1 MTTRFWSILSAAAFV
16 VAMLLWL
23 EGNRRRDQAV
33 PPPPPA
39 APAATQTVSQATFAG
54 RGVQLLTR
62 VEDLRRQAAR
72 AVAAGAAPR
81 FVDADVPHRLRN
93 TDQPLA
99 VLSRSDHAI
108 LLANALVDTAGA
120 EPLTVPVEWRAGE
133 EPGAYLAQ
141 MRTPDPA
148 GFRQAVAAAGGR
160 LVSYIPNN
168 AFLVRIS
175 AAGASRL
182 AASAQ
187 AVLPFEP
194 YYKVQPDL
202 LARELAGEPGPPG
215 EVVTVTAFAEDREAV
230 LAALNRLGAAVVAEG
245 RAAFGSQREPQFVVA
260 RGPVSLAAL
269 AALPGVQWV
278 EPSAR
283 RVLANDLTRERLAVA
298 VDTADTNNYLGLTGT
313 NVWVNINDSGV
324 DSGHPDLQGRVFGS
338 DTNAL
343 SDPAGHGTH
352 VAGIIAGS
360 GANGPTG
367 TNVPPGSLTNASFR
381 GLAPAARLLV
391 TPLDRATGPVS
402 DTAVQE
408 LVARTNYLTL
418 GRTNAL
424 ISNNSWGYE
433 QVFDYNTAAASYDA
447 ATRDALPDEPGLQPI
462 LFVFSAGNNGFGNDF
477 GSGGIPGRIHAP
489 ATAKNVITVGAVEQI
504 RPVTVTVVQTN
515 QVTNIVDGEFVVT
528 NVVQTN
534 EVAVEFADSNDEVAP
549 FSSRG
554 NVGIGAEG
562 ERGRFKP
569 DVVAPGVFVVSTRAK
584 DWTVDLERTNVEVRL
599 LSRQLVLPAEPN
611 RYSLLVPARATR
623 LTITTLPEPDS
634 PVPFPPLEIYAR
646 AGADPGPADFLGIT
660 NAVIEAPAEGAWF
673 YHIVNPTPFPV
684 RFALRLRLEVQA
696 ASDEFLE
703 LLERINE
710 PLEPHYRYN
719 SGTSASA
726 AAVSGLLALMQEFF
740 EQRLQKPYSPAL
752 LKALLINGARSL
764 GSQYN
769 LEVRPQVNY
778 QGWGLP
784 ALTNIFPAALTNA
797 LDDPAQWPLRW
808 VDQSPTNALAT
819 GETHIYD
826 VEVPTNAVL
835 SDLRVTLVWTDPPG
849 NPAASFK
856 LVNDL
861 DLVVSN
867 RVTGELHLG
876 NDIPASSDYNP
887 AASTNL
893 AEQVRD
899 NINNVENVFLR
910 QPIGTNYTV
919 FVTARRVNVNAVT
932 AHTNAIAQD
941 YALVVSVGGTNALK
955 FTPVKPVATNWA
967 ELTIIT
973 NGVPLLYQRAGA
985 NSPLIGRRDGT
996 TNQWHFYIFTNQFN
1010 PALTGGETNFGRFVA
1025 FLTFT
1030 PPNLSQQRT
1039 GGEADIDLYVT
1050 RGGTNGVNLAAASNL
1065 VNLDPATLA
1074 AAARSLTRE
1083 GTELVAFEDAALGEV
1098 FFVGV
1103 KAEDQMSSEY
1113 GLIGLSSDEPFG
1125 NLLPDGSYLMRA
1137 LPAPRAIPDGTPESP
1152 AAALMFGVG
1161 IYPMTV
1167 GRVIAYNSF
1176 LHEEGGDLFGNLNH
1190 AGRFAV
1196 LNNHT
1201 PIPASSNGVFSAVYD
1216 DTGSY
1221 IEPLARHTDG
1231 PGSLVDFIGS
1241 RGEGV
1246 WQFTMVDNAL
1256 GHTGLVQ
1263 ELGIRLFPAPD
1274 LLVGTFVT
1282 LLPNQFDIFFVDVP
1296 ADAVLLRILL
1306 SQMSLPVDV
1315 FVRYDLPPS
1324 LTEYDKR
1331 ARLAPPTGELTVGPT
1346 DVPPLRPGRYF
1357 VGVFNPNAVPTSF
1370 YIRALIERG
1379 QAGRLQRDLVATN
1392 AVPIRDDVRMTFTNF
1407 VGDARAVADVKVGIR
1422 ASHPRVSDLA
1432 FSLVSP
1438 AGTRTLLIENRG
1450 GTNWNSY
1457 GYDEVVT
1464 NFHHVALTYSTNT
1477 GLATLYLDG
1486 AVQARRDL
1494 GRFAPDTRHSLYLGL
1509 QPATNDPAGQ
1519 FLGQMDEV
1527 DLYRRA
1533 LDAPEILGIYKFGG
1547 AAKPTSALVSR
1558 WSFDGTGD
1566 DALTNNPARLEG
1578 PAFVPGR
1585 FGLGLDF
1592 AADGDRVVI
1601 TNRAGLDVGLGEGFT
1616 LDAWVNPADLTTN
1629 RVLAAWSNGSNH
1641 LGVEFGFRPGT
1652 STNAPFGLLYANLR
1666 DRSGSN
1672 HVLEAIMQ
1680 GLIRTNAFLTN
1691 TVYLTLTDDTNR
1703 TLTPI
1708 KFAEPDTAPTGRST
1722 NRFISGFEGAVA
1734 GRVIVLT
1741 NTQIFDGWEV
1751 TAGQPAGLN
1760 APSLAHT
1767 GTNLLVLRDGLLR
1780 TNVATVPGRT
1790 YRLEVAHRRQPLP
1803 EEVVSWW
1810 NGDNNTTDLVGTNH
1824 GVAQAGL
1831 GYAPAKVGSGFG
1843 LTNAGYMRVPHSAT
1857 LSFSNE
1863 LTVEFWYRSDVYPP
1877 VGSSLLYKFTG
1888 PAQNYRV
1895 DLSEVGLDA
1904 GFNDPTIAG
1913 AGSDLP
1919 NGVEGV
1925 RMVPPPPVGTFHH
1938 VAATYRQLQS
1948 NQVEMALYVNGER
1961 RRAKVISGVLS
1972 NAVNTGALFVGRS
1985 TFQGIVDEVTLYR
1998 RALEAEEINSIYLM
2012 DSLGKGLPAQP
2023 QTLVRLAGGATALF
2037 TSEPY
2042 WQTNGVTFQAVATNT
2057 LLEVAGLVPGAML
2070 DTVAIQELPATTFLP
2085 EEPLKPFIG
2094 QTALGDWKLE
2104 VVDRRVGATND
2115 LDEAFIRWQLQF
2127 TFAPVSVPAI
2137 LLTNGVAYTNTIP
2150 QGQAR
2155 YFIVDVPLEATRAT
2169 NQVRA
2174 DSALD
2179 LWFNPL
2185 GLPTYGSS
2193 GEDHR
2198 VLTNVTAGY
2207 AVIFTNGLQVLDAS
2221 RLPVAT
2227 APQPQLQPGQRYYLA
2242 LTNLTATTAFSIQVD
2257 FDSLTGDVPGVTPLA
2272 RGQTIVTNIPSSN
2285 ALQYY
2290 KYVVS
2295 TSAVAASFEVH
2306 PTNGNV
2312 HLYIRKAA
2320 PVPAPLPTPQVF
2332 DYASQNPGLEPEIIL
2347 VTQDSLPVPLS
2358 AGTWYLGVQNVHT
2371 QAVTY
2376 AVRVL
2381 EYTNFVD
2388 QVIELQEGVKAV
2400 ATVEPGDLSR
2410 LYFRFTALGL
2420 RPAVQFDLTELT
2432 GRAELLAKLGG
2443 KPSLRDYEYLD
2454 QGAPDLPAKL
2464 VIRTNAT
2471 VGSLNGDWY
2480 LAVYNRE
2487 WTPISFGITA
2497 SYPPATPVVRALRN
2511 NVPLRSTLAAGQLG
2525 AEPTLEYFS
2534 FTVPAAATNVTF
2546 LLQPLNGNVD
2556 LLVRKDLLPDLFGF
2570 DYFSANPDVL
2580 PETVVVDPGSAPV
2593 PLTPGEWFLGV
2604 LNNSLFSTTYDV
2616 KVISLPADAGDEFWL
2631 DPRVTVV
2638 NDVVT
2643 IRWAA
2648 APGQRFQVQY
2658 ATRIPTD
2665 APIPWVPLPQE
2676 ITSADGNYSFMDD
2689 GSLTGGP
2696 APYKIYRVLRLP

>member
-23 EGNRRRDQAV
+23 EGNRRRDQAA
-33 PPPPPA
+33 PPPA
-39 APAATQTVSQATFAG
+39 APPPATQTVTQATLPGQA
-54 RGVQLLTR
+54 GVQLVTR
-62 VEDLRRQAAR
+62 VEDLRRQAAF
-72 AVAAGAAPR
+72 AVAAGAVPR
-81 FVDADVPHRLRN
+81 FVDADMPHRLRN

-99 VLSRSDHAI
+99 VLSQSDHAI
-108 LLANALVDTAGA
+108 LLANALLDTASA
-120 EPLTVPVEWRAGE
+120 EPLIVPAAWRAGE
-133 EPGAYLAQ
+133 EPGAYVAQ
-141 MRTPDPA
+141 MRTPDPV
-148 GFRQAVAAAGGR
+148 GFRRAVQAAGGR
-160 LVSYIPNN
+160 IVSYIPNN
-168 AFLVRIS
+168 AFLIRIS
-175 AAGASRL
+175 AAGAGRL

-194 YYKVQPDL
+194 YFKVQSDL
-202 LARELAGEPGPPG
+202 LARELAGEPAPPD

-230 LAALNRLGAAVVAEG
+230 LAAFNQLGAAVMAEG
-245 RAAFGSQREPQFVVA
+245 RTALGNQREPQFVVA

-269 AALPGVQWV
+269 AALPGVQLI
-278 EPSAR
+278 EPSAH
-283 RVLANDLTRERLAVA
+283 RVLANDLTRERLAA
-298 VDTADTNNYLGLTGT
+298 AADTVDTNNYLGLTGT

-352 VAGIIAGS
+352 VAGIIASS
-360 GANGPTG
+360 GTNGPTG
-367 TNVPPGSLTNASFR
+367 TNVPPGSLTNANFR
-381 GLAPAARLLV
+381 GLAPSARLLV
-391 TPLDRATGPVS
+391 TPLDRTTGPVS
-402 DTAVQE
+402 DSAMQE

-433 QVFDYNTAAASYDA
+433 QVFDYNSAAASYDA
-447 ATRDALPDEPGLQPI
+447 ATRDALPDEPGMQPV

-477 GSGGIPGRIHAP
+477 GSGGVPGRIHAP

-515 QVTNIVDGEFVVT
+515 QVTNIVEGEFVVT

-549 FSSRG
+549 FSARG

-584 DWTVDLERTNVEVRL
+584 DWTVDLERTNIEVRL
-599 LSRQLVLPAEPN
+599 LARQLVLPTEPN

-623 LTITTLPEPDS
+623 LTISTLPEPDS

-646 AGADPGPADFLGIT
+646 AGADPGPADFRGIT
-660 NAVIEAPAEGAWF
+660 NAVIDAPPEGAWF
-673 YHIVNPTPFPV
+673 YHIVNPAQFPV
-684 RFALRLRLEVQA
+684 RFSLRLRLEVQT
-696 ASDEFLE
+696 ASEEFLE

-710 PLEPHYRYN
+710 PLEPYYRYN

-752 LKALLINGARSL
+752 LKALLINSARSL

-849 NPAASFK
+849 NPAASIK

-867 RVTGELHLG
+867 KVTGELHLG

-893 AEQVRD
+893 TQQVRD
-899 NINNVENVFLR
+899 NINNIENVFLR
-910 QPIGTNYTV
+910 RPIGTNYTV
-919 FVTARRVNVNAVT
+919 LVTARRVNVNAVT

-955 FTPVKPVATNWA
+955 FTPAQPLATNWA
-967 ELTIIT
+967 ELTIVT

-1010 PALTGGETNFGRFVA
+1010 PALTGGETNFGRYVA

-1050 RGGTNGVNLAAASNL
+1050 RGGTNGINLAQASNL
-1065 VNLDPATLA
+1065 VNLDPAALA
-1074 AAARSLTRE
+1074 TASRSLTRE

-1098 FFVGV
+1098 FFIGV

-1113 GLIGLSSDEPFG
+1113 GLIGLSSDQPFG

-1137 LPAPRAIPDGTPESP
+1137 LPAPRVIPDGAPESP
-1152 AAALMFGVG
+1152 GAALMFGVG

-1167 GRVIAYNSF
+1167 GRVIAYSTF
-1176 LHEEGGDLFGNLNH
+1176 LHEEAGDLFGNLNH

-1196 LNNHT
+1196 LNNHS
-1201 PIPASSNGVFSAVYD
+1201 PIPANSNGVFSAVYD

-1221 IEPLARHTDG
+1221 IEPLAQHTDG

-1263 ELGIRLFPAPD
+1263 ELGIRIFPAPD

-1282 LLPNQFDIFFVDVP
+1282 LLPNQFEVFFVDVP

-1315 FVRYDLPPS
+1315 FVRYDLPPT

-1331 ARLAPPTGELTVGPT
+1331 ARIAPPTGELTVGPT

-1392 AVPIRDDVRMTFTNF
+1392 VVPIRDDVRMTFTNF

-1432 FSLVSP
+1432 FSLISP
-1438 AGTRTLLIENRG
+1438 TGTRTLLIENRG
-1450 GTNWNSY
+1450 GTNRNTY

-1477 GLATLYLDG
+1477 GVATLYLDG
-1486 AVQARRDL
+1486 EAQAQRDL
-1494 GRFAPDTRHSLYLGL
+1494 GRFTPDTRHSLYLGR
-1509 QPATNDPAGQ
+1509 QPTTNDFAGQ
-1519 FLGQMDEV
+1519 YLGQLDEV

-1533 LDAPEILGIYKFGG
+1533 LGAPEILGIYKFGG
-1547 AAKPTSALVSR
+1547 AAKPTNALVSR
-1558 WSFDGTGD
+1558 WSFDGNGD
-1566 DALTNNPARLEG
+1566 DAQTNNPARLEG
-1578 PAFVPGR
+1578 PTFVPGR

-1592 AADGDRVVI
+1592 AADGDQVVI

-1629 RVLAAWSNGSNH
+1629 RILAAWSNGTNQ

-1672 HVLEAIMQ
+1672 HVLEAIAQ
-1680 GLIRTNAFLTN
+1680 GVIRTNAFLTN

-1722 NRFISGFEGAVA
+1722 NRFISGFEGTVA
-1734 GRVIVLT
+1734 GRVTVLT
-1741 NTQIFDGWEV
+1741 NTQVFDGWEV
-1751 TAGQPAGLN
+1751 TAGRPAVLN

-1767 GTNLLVLRDGLLR
+1767 GTNLLVLRDGTLR
-1780 TNVATVPGRT
+1780 TNVTTLPGRT
-1790 YRLEVAHRRQPLP
+1790 YRLEFAHRRQPLP
-1803 EEVVSWW
+1803 ADVVSWW

-1824 GVAQAGL
+1824 GLAQAGL

-1843 LTNAGYMRVPHSAT
+1843 LTNAGYMRVPHSPT

-1888 PAQNYRV
+1888 QAQNYRV
-1895 DLSEVGLDA
+1895 DLSDVGLDA
-1904 GFNDPTIAG
+1904 GFNDPTITG

-1925 RMVPPPPVGTFHH
+1925 RMAPPPPVGTFHH

-1961 RRAKVISGVLS
+1961 QRAKVISGVLS

-1985 TFQGIVDEVTLYR
+1985 TFQGIVDEVTLYQ
-1998 RALEAEEINSIYLM
+1998 RALEPEEINSIYLM
-2012 DSLGKGLPAQP
+2012 DSLGKGRPAQP
-2023 QTLVRLAGGATALF
+2023 QTLVRLSGGATTLF

-2042 WQTNGVTFQAVATNT
+2042 WQTNGLTFQAVSTNT
-2057 LLEVAGLVPGAML
+2057 LLELVGLVPGAML
-2070 DTVAIQELPATTFLP
+2070 DTVATLELPATTFLP

-2115 LDEAFIRWQLQF
+2115 LKDAFIRWQLQF

-2150 QGQAR
+2150 LGQAQ

-2169 NQVRA
+2169 NHVTATTR
-2174 DSALD
+2174 LD
-2179 LWFNPL
+2179 LWFNHL

-2193 GEDHR
+2193 GDDHR
-2198 VLTNVTAGY
+2198 VLTNVTDGY
-2207 AVIFTNGLQVLDAS
+2207 AVVFTNGVQVLDAN
-2221 RLPVAT
+2221 RLPVA
-2227 APQPQLQPGQRYYLA
+2227 AAAQPRLLPGQRYYLA
-2242 LTNLTATTAFSIQVD
+2242 LTNLTATTDFSIRVD

-2272 RGQTIVTNIPSSN
+2272 RGQTIVTNIPAAN

-2312 HLYIRKAA
+2312 NLYIRKAA

-2332 DYASQNPGLEPEIIL
+2332 DYASQNPGTEPEIIL

-2400 ATVEPGDLSR
+2400 AAVEPGDLSR
-2410 LYFRFTALGL
+2410 LYFRFTALGS

-2454 QGAPDLPAKL
+2454 QGATNSPAKL

-2497 SYPPATPVVRALRN
+2497 SYPPATPIVRALRN
-2511 NVPLRSTLAAGQLG
+2511 NVPLRSTIAADQLG
-2525 AEPTLEYFS
+2525 SEPALEYYS

-2546 LLQPLNGNVD
+2546 LLQPLNGNAD
-2556 LLVRKDLLPDLFGF
+2556 LLVRKDLLPDLFAF
-2570 DYFSANPDVL
+2570 DYFSANPDVF
-2580 PETVVVDPGSAPV
+2580 PEAVVVDPGSAPV

-2616 KVISLPADAGDEFWL
+2616 KVISLPADASDEFWL
-2631 DPRVTVV
+2631 DPWVTVV
-2638 NDVVT
+2638 NGMVT
-2643 IRWAA
+2643 IRWTA
-2648 APGQRFQVQY
+2648 APGLRFQVQY
-2658 ATRIPTD
+2658 ATRIPAD
-2665 APIPWVPLPQE
+2665 APIPWVTVPLE
-2676 ITSADGNYSFMDD
+2676 ITSADGHYSFTDD